1 MQNDEINLSLH
12 MSQPAEPSRNK
23 LQVKKTPKKAK
34 DEESN
39 EEDQD
44 GSRVTRSK
52 RPRNNLTKTTTYIEP
67 SRKSARLSAQSS
79 ISYDENDDNSRRRGR
94 RNLEDEDGGSKQDLY
109 VMPKLKKLRNP
120 SPPTEPVDHQT
131 EVYADAPSPPK
142 RQSNGNII
150 FENNNRHFM
159 PNVTPKEMIQGGIFG
174 GTAFRPFYSRILKQQ
189 LDPQEEMDEFPND
202 WFEGITNKDE
212 RLTSTIYEAEV
223 NRFGVKAGQTL
234 EEWES
239 NNWIRAPDYRGW
251 WQWYFRF
258 YQGRRTSD
266 DARQIGRW
274 LKACGPAGRFKRSLV
289 AKIHRAGAT
298 WDDETIT
305 PVVRQTLFHWAYQ
318 LTEQDYHAYL
328 P

>member
-1 MQNDEINLSLH
+1 M
-12 MSQPAEPSRNK
+12 QPAEPSRNK
-23 LQVKKTPKKAK
+23 LQVKKTAKPTRKTK
-34 DEESN
+34 DEN
-39 EEDQD
+39 DDEDDQE
-44 GSRVTRSK
+44 GGRITRSK
-52 RPRNNLTKTTTYIEP
+52 RSRNNLTKTISYPEP

-79 ISYDENDDNSRRRGR
+79 ISYNEDDENSGR
-94 RNLEDEDGGSKQDLY
+94 RTGRKLGDDDEDIKQDFY
-109 VMPKLKKLRNP
+109 VMPRLKKLRNP
-120 SPPTEPVDHQT
+120 SPPPESENYQA
-131 EVYADAPSPPK
+131 EVYENAPSPPK
-142 RQSNGNII
+142 RESNGNII

-174 GTAFRPFYSRILKQQ
+174 GTAFRPFYSRILRQQ
-189 LDPQEEMDEFPND
+189 LNPQEEMAEFPDD

-212 RLTSTIYEAEV
+212 HLTSTVYDPEV

-239 NNWIRAPDYRGW
+239 NNWVRAPDYRGW

-289 AKIHRAGAT
+289 AKIHRAGAN